1 MNNSPMTIFG
11 DKLDRT
17 IDLSKTLMLYGI
29 VDSTPFNLL
38 VLQVEDLEIAY
49 RDVAKILEDI

>member
-1 MNNSPMTIFG
+1 MSNSPMTIFL
-11 DKLDRT
+11 DKLYRT
-17 IDLSKTLMLYGI
+17 IDLSKILMSYGI

>member
-1 MNNSPMTIFG
+1 MNNSPMTIFL

-17 IDLSKTLMLYGI
+17 IDLSKILMSYGI

-49 RDVAKILEDI
+49 QNVAKILEDI